1 MNDFATEEFLNKN
14 IRVRPMSGVS
24 KGDDEGKTNDAYNK
38 SLNDPYGQGGD
49 DDEKN
54 EQIMQLEIQEKRH

>member
-24 KGDDEGKTNDAYNK
+24 KGDDEAKTDAYNK

-49 DDEKN
+49 DNEKN
-54 EQIMQLEIQEKRH
+54 EQIMQIEI